1 MFGNRSK
8 SDNMTYSYIEKREN
22 DFKNKINTL
31 NQKIKLVN
39 SRIELANRQV
49 KDRDE
54 LLVEIVQD
62 IEDKGKL
69 SENTLQKLRA
79 FTKELKLE

>member
-1 MFGNRSK
+1 MIIWHIHI
-8 SDNMTYSYIEKREN
+8 IEKREN

-39 SRIELANRQV
+39 SRIELANRQF

-54 LLVEIVQD
+54 LLVEIFHD
-62 IEDKGKL
+62 IDDKWKL